1 LSRGPALPTRF
12 GDFVFDEDTRELL
25 RGGEAVSLPPKAFEL
40 LRHLLRRRPHAIAKE
55 ELHAL
60 IWPDTNVTE
69 ASLAS
74 AASDLRA
81 ALKDRRLRPQFIRT
95 VHGFGYAF
103 CGEAQDV
110 GGEAALEP
118 PPVREA
124 APGSVYRLIWKHREI
139 QLSTGENLLGRDR
152 RSVAWFDSPT
162 VSRRHARI
170 VVAGGE
176 ALLEDLG
183 SRNGTWIGGKRI
195 TGPVRLSDLDEV
207 KLGSL
212 VVVFRILEESET
224 QSGS

>member
-1 LSRGPALPTRF
+1 VPTRF

-25 RGGEAVSLPPKAFEL
+25 RGGEPVPLPPKAFEL
-40 LRHLLRRRPHAIAKE
+40 LRHLLRRRPHAIAKA

-81 ALKDRRLRPQFIRT
+81 ALNDRRRRPQFIRT

-103 CGEAQDV
+103 CGEARDA
-110 GGEAALEP
+110 GGEAQAEP
-118 PPVREA
+118 A
-124 APGSVYRLIWKHREI
+124 SGSVYRLIWKRREI
-139 QLSTGENLLGRDR
+139 ELAKGENLLGRDR

-170 VVAGGE
+170 VVSGDE

-183 SRNGTWIGGKRI
+183 SRNGTWIGGKKI
-195 TGPVRLSDLDEV
+195 TGPVRLSDQDEV

-212 VVVFRILEESET
+212 VMVFRILEASET
-224 QSGS
+224 ESGSGS

>member
-1 LSRGPALPTRF
+1 VPARF

-25 RGGEAVSLPPKAFEL
+25 RGGEVVPLSPKAFEL
-40 LRHLLRRRPHAIAKE
+40 LRHLLRRRPAAVSKQ
-55 ELHAL
+55 ELQAV

-81 ALKDRRLRPQFIRT
+81 ALNDRRRRPQFIRT

-103 CGEAQDV
+103 CGEADEV
-110 GGEAALEP
+110 GSAAAEP
-118 PPVREA
+118 A
-124 APGSVYRLIWKHREI
+124 AGSVYRLIWRRREI
-139 QLSTGENLLGRDR
+139 ELSRGENLLGRDR

-170 VVAGGE
+170 LVTGE
-176 ALLEDLG
+176 EAVLEDLG
-183 SRNGTWIGGKRI
+183 SRNGTWIGGKKV

-207 KLGSL
+207 KLGS
-212 VVVFRILEESET
+212 VVMVFRVLENAET
-224 QSGS
+224 QSGSGPASAS

>member
-1 LSRGPALPTRF
+1 MPTRF

-25 RGGEAVSLPPKAFEL
+25 RGGEPVPLPPKSFEL
-40 LRHLLRRRPHAIAKE
+40 LRHLLRRRPHAIAKD

-81 ALKDRRLRPQFIRT
+81 ALNDRRRRPQFIRT

-103 CGEAQDV
+103 CGEAQEV
-110 GGEAALEP
+110 GEAAG
-118 PPVREA
+118 A
-124 APGSVYRLIWKHREI
+124 APSASVYRLIWKRREI
-139 QLSTGENLLGRDR
+139 ELGKGENLLGRDR

-170 VVAGGE
+170 VVSGDQ

-183 SRNGTWIGGKRI
+183 SRNGTWIGGKKV

-212 VVVFRILEESET
+212 VMVFRILEASET
-224 QSGS
+224 ESGSGS